1 MRCNSHLPRRK
12 AGVETPRSAADGL
25 YASRAVAAARV
36 PEAIKQLLRSVH
48 QPSRASL
55 WLRNPENWAAAGSEG
70 AVLVERVLE
79 LEIWRGAEMELKQ
92 LNDVVDHDNVLAYD
106 EYRFDRLHS
115 FFEVRFEI
123 PI

>member
-1 MRCNSHLPRRK
+1 MSLK
-12 AGVETPRSAADGL
+12 FGAGR
-25 YASRAVAAARV
+25 
-36 PEAIKQLLRSVH
+36 
-48 QPSRASL
+48 
-55 WLRNPENWAAAGSEG
+55 
-70 AVLVERVLE
+70 
-79 LEIWRGAEMELKQ
+79 EMELKQ